1 MAGAVSD
8 INISPMTDPSASSS
22 PHVINADC
30 YMIANDNDTNAIL
43 DLDSFVLDDVMM
55 TDEHEEI

>member
-1 MAGAVSD
+1 
-8 INISPMTDPSASSS
+8 
-22 PHVINADC
+22 
-30 YMIANDNDTNAIL
+30 MIANDNDTNAIL